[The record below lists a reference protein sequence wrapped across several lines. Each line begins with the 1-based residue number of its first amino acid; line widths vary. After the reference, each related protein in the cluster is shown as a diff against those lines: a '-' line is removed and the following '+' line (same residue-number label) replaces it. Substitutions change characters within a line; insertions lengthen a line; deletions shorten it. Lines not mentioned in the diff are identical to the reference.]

1 MFVHTV
7 AGLSL
12 VVLASANPTVIAPD
26 ASGMIAQMTKQERRA
41 NVQPFVQSATD
52 CVVHAV
58 SNDPRLGRMD
68 LSELIV
74 DSFTSCVEPVRALID
89 AHDQYYGAGT
99 GEEFFMGPYLD
110 ALPATVSAAV
120 RK

>member
-1 MFVHTV
+1 MFVHAL

-12 VVLASANPTVIAPD
+12 VVLASVNPGVIAPD
-26 ASGMIAQMTKQERRA
+26 AAGMAVQMTKQEKRA

-58 SNDPRLGRMD
+58 ANDPRLGRMEM
-68 LSELIV
+68 SELIV
-74 DSFTSCVEPVRALID
+74 ESFERCVEPVRALID
-89 AHDQYYGAGT
+89 AHDRYYGAGT
-99 GEEFFMGPYLD
+99 GEQFFMGPYLD